1 LQGIEDALAQRADI
15 IDLSLGT
22 VVDLSTGEG
31 AGWKAAFDQI
41 TYAATQSGAVLIAAA
56 GNDSLN
62 LSTGSLI
69 ELPAQARGVLPV
81 VASTNPDCAEN
92 LAAGATCAPG
102 PITRPFYSNYGATL
116 NAIAAPGGSY
126 PEGPQEEP
134 DIAAT
139 GWIYGACSSGLP
151 STTDGLPANGGS
163 FGCFG
168 QGHAAYA
175 QAMGTSASA
184 ALVAGAAA
192 ILRATHPNW
201 PATQLIAA
209 LRSSATPSASMT
221 EPQLNLPAALALP

>member
-1 LQGIEDALAQRADI
+1 LQGIEDALAQKADI

-56 GNDSLN
+56 GNDSLD

-69 ELPAQARGVLPV
+69 ELPAQARDVLPV

-92 LAAGATCAPG
+92 LTAGATCIPG

-126 PEGPQEEP
+126 PEAP
-134 DIAAT
+134 DTNPAST
-139 GWIYGACSSGLP
+139 SGWIYGACSSGLP
-151 STTDGLPANGGS
+151 NTTDGLPANGAS

-168 QGHAAYA
+168 LGHAAYA

-201 PATQLIAA
+201 TATQLIAA
-209 LRSSATPSASMT
+209 LRSSATPSASIP
-221 EPQLNLPAALALP
+221 EPQLNLPAALELP